1 MSKKTIKYFVL
12 GGIAVVLMLLCS
24 VGYSVLF
31 NQSRL
36 VEPTDFNTYHFI
48 IQDTPMVLSGLFL
61 FLYVIVLI
69 YQIVNAIASKK
80 TNDNQHTR
88 TISPKLGYLGFAGF
102 MGFSGFL
109 TYSIDHTLFPFI
121 FFTFFGFFG
130 FFYEGKLSNI
140 LRDELFILNE
150 KKAELSAYKIGFII
164 LFFMIWLIGM
174 GLFRNNTEWIAIFM
188 VITVSCI
195 YALVLFLS
203 KYLLYRYETKETNYE

>member
-24 VGYSVLF
+24 IGYSVLF

-69 YQIVNAIASKK
+69 YQIVKAIASKK

-188 VITVSCI
+188 VIAVSCI

-203 KYLLYRYETKETNYE
+203 KYLLYRYETKEY

>member
-24 VGYSVLF
+24 IGYSVLF

-69 YQIVNAIASKK
+69 YQIVKAIASKK

-203 KYLLYRYETKETNYE
+203 KYLLYRYETKEY